1 MQFDYWKQE
10 SSNNSNPN
18 ENNSQLLN
26 YFGDANKDELSRMA
40 TELSEDAKAFF
51 DISVNGLLGHMPE
64 EIAET
69 TITLNKSGLQ
79 QLLFSSMVTGY
90 VTKSVEQKLSLEKL
104 LNNPKS
110 TNPLQDRLNRKS
122 SKN

>member
-90 VTKSVEQKLSLEKL
+90 VTKSVEQNSL
-104 LNNPKS
+104 LNLNEERES
-110 TNPLQDRLNRKS
+110 ETIQNNASRSLQYCL
-122 SKN
+122 